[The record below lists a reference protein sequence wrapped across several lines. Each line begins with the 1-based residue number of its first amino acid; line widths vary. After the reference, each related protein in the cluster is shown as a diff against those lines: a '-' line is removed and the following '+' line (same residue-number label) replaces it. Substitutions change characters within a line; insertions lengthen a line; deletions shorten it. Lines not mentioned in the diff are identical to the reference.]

1 MKNSIIVILLA
12 GVIMSFGFNSD
23 NTLLYQQSLLNH
35 FSKIKPD
42 TVYVLKCSDIDLPSK
57 IGKHIIIDISENV
70 NALLKNT
77 SSLFAVKLMP
87 VEVNKETLEITLIDF
102 ILKNGSNRVIMNNAG
117 SVVYSY
123 KYDSRIKK
131 YKLLKKT
138 ENTI

>member
-1 MKNSIIVILLA
+1 
-12 GVIMSFGFNSD
+12 MSFGFNSD